1 MTTMTAPASIPL
13 AHAPPGCANP
23 ASTIPPVTL
32 LVVDDHT
39 LFRRGLV
46 ALLGQDDGLLVVG
59 EAGDAA
65 EALRLAPRLA
75 PQVILLDNHLPGV
88 KGVDAIRGLREA
100 SPTSR
105 VLMLT
110 VSEDAQD
117 LATALRNGA
126 QGYLLKT
133 IDGDLL
139 AQAIRRAARGEPVV
153 SPELMDKLVAAFQ
166 SQGVL
171 EAAADVSAA
180 ARANAQ
186 AREPAATPTLTPVQ
200 VQVQVPVPQGGA
212 DAVDAGPASAPL
224 SPREEDV
231 LREIAR
237 GASNKEIARTL
248 DIAETTVKIHV
259 QHILRKLNLTSRVQA
274 AVYAADRQRP
284 D

>member
-1 MTTMTAPASIPL
+1 MTSTPPAAHPAP
-13 AHAPPGCANP
+13 GDQ
-23 ASTIPPVTL
+23 PPVTL

-39 LFRRGLV
+39 LFRRGLI
-46 ALLGQDDGLLVVG
+46 ALLGQDDGLQVVG

-65 EALRLAPRLA
+65 EALRLAPHLK

-88 KGVDAIRGLREA
+88 MGVDAIRGLREV
-100 SPTSR
+100 SPGSR

-110 VSEDAQD
+110 VSEEAQD
-117 LATALRNGA
+117 LAAALRNGA

-153 SPELMDKLVAAFQ
+153 SPELMGKLVAAFQ
-166 SQGVL
+166 AQGAPEAPL
-171 EAAADVSAA
+171 GAALPAQGEAPEAADAAGVS
-180 ARANAQ
+180 
-186 AREPAATPTLTPVQ
+186 
-200 VQVQVPVPQGGA
+200 
-212 DAVDAGPASAPL
+212 PL

-237 GASNKEIARTL
+237 GLSNKEIARVL

-259 QHILRKLNLTSRVQA
+259 QHILRKLGLSSRVQA
-274 AVYAADRQRP
+274 AVYASDRQR
-284 D
+284 